1 MAMLFSDDSDFEAN
15 ALQRAVDAD
24 REEFVPLCS
33 RHLERVDREAAN
45 AASSVRIAARIAL
58 ILLVG
63 TLACLAALV
72 LALTW
77 APGVRP

>member
-24 REEFVPLCS
+24 REEFVPVRS
-33 RHLERVDREAAN
+33 RHLERVDREAAG

-72 LALTW
+72 LAITW
-77 APGVRP
+77 TPGVRP